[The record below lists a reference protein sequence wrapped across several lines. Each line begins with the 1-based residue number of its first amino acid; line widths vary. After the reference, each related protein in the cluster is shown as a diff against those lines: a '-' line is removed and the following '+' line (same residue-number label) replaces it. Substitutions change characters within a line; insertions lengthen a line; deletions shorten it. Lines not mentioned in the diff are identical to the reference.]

1 MPDSPHK
8 LQWHPAFYAAAGLE
22 LQANHQEI
30 QMIPE
35 YNLSKEPIRIDL
47 LIIKNTGQAKKIE
60 NEIGHIM
67 KKYNVIEYKSPEDS
81 MTIDDFY
88 KTVGYACLYKGYGKT
103 VNEIP
108 LSELTVSLFRE
119 AYPRELFAM
128 LEDAGHHIEEKYPGI
143 YYVTNNLPFPAQ
155 IIVTKQLSPESH
167 SSLRILS
174 EHAEKDDI
182 ERFLQFA
189 QQYTSPEDR
198 NNIDAVLQVSVTANY
213 DLYQEVRRE
222 SIMCQALQELM
233 KDEIQEQVDKKIDET
248 KNQLFLDNVRSIMES
263 LNFSAEQAMDV
274 LQIPQNRRAFILSNL

>member
-47 LIIKNTGQAKKIE
+47 LIIKNGGQAKKIE

-67 KKYNVIEYKSPEDS
+67 RKYNVIEYKSPEDS

-119 AYPRELFAM
+119 AYPRELLAM

-155 IIVTKQLSPESH
+155 IVVTKQLSPESH

-174 EHAEKDDI
+174 EHAEKADI
-182 ERFLQFA
+182 ERFLQAA

-233 KDEIQEQVDKKIDET
+233 KDEIKEQIDEKIDVTHIEDIRNIM
-248 KNQLFLDNVRSIMES
+248 KAFNV
-263 LNFSAEQAMDV
+263 SAEQAMDV

>member
-47 LIIKNTGQAKKIE
+47 LIIKNDGQAKKIK

-143 YYVTNNLPFPAQ
+143 YYVTNKLPFPAQ
-155 IIVTKQLSPESH
+155 IVVTKQLSPESH

-174 EHAEKDDI
+174 EHAEKADV
-182 ERFLQFA
+182 ERFLQSI

-233 KDEIQEQVDKKIDET
+233 KDEIKEQVDKKIDET

-263 LNFSAEQAMDV
+263 LNFSRV
-274 LQIPQNRRAFILSNL
+274 

>member
-8 LQWHPAFYAAAGLE
+8 LQWHPAFYAATGLE

-47 LIIKNTGQAKKIE
+47 LIIKNDGQAKKIE

-103 VNEIP
+103 VNEIL

-128 LEDAGHHIEEKYPGI
+128 LENAGHHIEEKYPGI

-155 IIVTKQLSPESH
+155 IVVTKQLSPENH

-174 EHAEKDDI
+174 EHAEKTDI
-182 ERFLQFA
+182 KRFLQFA

-233 KDEIQEQVDKKIDET
+233 KDDIEEKIDGA
-248 KNQLFLDNVRSIMES
+248 KNELLLDNVRNIMKS

>member
-1 MPDSPHK
+1 
-8 LQWHPAFYAAAGLE
+8 
-22 LQANHQEI
+22 
-30 QMIPE
+30 MIPE
-35 YNLSKEPIRIDL
+35 YNLSKEPIHIDL
-47 LIIKNTGQAKKIE
+47 LIIKNDGQAKKIE

-143 YYVTNNLPFPAQ
+143 YYVTNHLPFPAQ
-155 IIVTKQLSPESH
+155 IVVTKQLSPESH

-174 EHAEKDDI
+174 EHAEKSDI
-182 ERFLQFA
+182 ERFLQSV

-233 KDEIQEQVDKKIDET
+233 KDDIEEKIDGA
-248 KNQLFLDNVRSIMES
+248 KNELLLDNVRNIMKS
-263 LNFSAEQAMDV
+263 LN
-274 LQIPQNRRAFILSNL
+274 LLC

>member
-8 LQWHPAFYAAAGLE
+8 LQWHPAFYAATGLE

-30 QMIPE
+30 QMILE
-35 YNLSKEPIRIDL
+35 YNLSKDPIRIDL
-47 LIIKNTGQAKKIE
+47 LIIKNDGQAKKIE

-67 KKYNVIEYKSPEDS
+67 KKYNVIEDKSPEDS

-128 LEDAGHHIEEKYPGI
+128 LGDAGHHIEEKYPGI
-143 YYVTNNLPFPAQ
+143 YYVTNKLPFPAQ
-155 IIVTKQLSPESH
+155 IVVTKQLSPESH

-174 EHAEKDDI
+174 EHAEKSDI
-182 ERFLQFA
+182 ERFLQSV

-233 KDEIQEQVDKKIDET
+233 KDDIEEKIDGA
-248 KNQLFLDNVRSIMES
+248 KNELLLDNVRNIMKS

-274 LQIPQNRRAFILSNL
+274 LQIPQNRRDFILSNL

>member
-1 MPDSPHK
+1 
-8 LQWHPAFYAAAGLE
+8 
-22 LQANHQEI
+22 
-30 QMIPE
+30 MIPE

-47 LIIKNTGQAKKIE
+47 LIIKNDGQAKKIE

-155 IIVTKQLSPESH
+155 IVVTKQLSPESH

-174 EHAEKDDI
+174 EHAEKADI
-182 ERFLQFA
+182 ERFLQSV

-233 KDEIQEQVDKKIDET
+233 KDDIEEKIDGA
-248 KNQLFLDNVRSIMES
+248 KNELLLDNVRNIMKS

>member
-1 MPDSPHK
+1 
-8 LQWHPAFYAAAGLE
+8 
-22 LQANHQEI
+22 
-30 QMIPE
+30 
-35 YNLSKEPIRIDL
+35 
-47 LIIKNTGQAKKIE
+47 
-60 NEIGHIM
+60 
-67 KKYNVIEYKSPEDS
+67 
-81 MTIDDFY
+81 
-88 KTVGYACLYKGYGKT
+88 
-103 VNEIP
+103 
-108 LSELTVSLFRE
+108 
-119 AYPRELFAM
+119 M

-174 EHAEKDDI
+174 EHAKKTDV
-182 ERFLQFA
+182 ERFLQSI

-233 KDEIQEQVDKKIDET
+233 KDDIEEKIDGA
-248 KNQLFLDNVRSIMES
+248 KNELLLDNVRNIMKS